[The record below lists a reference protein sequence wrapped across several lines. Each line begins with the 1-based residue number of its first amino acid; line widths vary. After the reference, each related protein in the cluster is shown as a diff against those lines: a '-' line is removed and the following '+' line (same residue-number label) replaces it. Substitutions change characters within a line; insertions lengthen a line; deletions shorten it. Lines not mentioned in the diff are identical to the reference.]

1 MKLDVIKEE
10 IQKVAEAISLVLKI
24 DVTIVN
30 DNMERIAGTG
40 IYKDK
45 IGAKILGSSA
55 FKKSYEDKK
64 TLIIDNPR
72 ESILCEGC
80 YRVDD
85 CEEKAEVCC
94 PIILDEKCYGVI
106 GLIAFDEGQKDIITK
121 SSDELILFMEKMA
134 SLISGSMKAEIKSFE
149 YNIEKEKIIKIFDS
163 MDRPMVSTDENGKI
177 DSFNSKFMKMF
188 KLSVDPSGKEIYRVL
203 DFIGADVF
211 DSLKGSN
218 KHIEFFNSK
227 KTSRRGIYN
236 INKIYYKSILK
247 GFVIDFV
254 DKKDAIRNYNKMNV
268 DYRMTLD
275 DIIGRSKIVNAVKEN
290 SLKASESTSSIL
302 ITGES
307 GTGKEMFARAIHS
320 HSKRCDKPFFTINC
334 AAIPGELLES
344 ELFGYEEGAFT
355 GAKKGGK
362 LGIFEIANT
371 GTIFLDEVGDMS
383 IHLQSKLLRVLQE
396 KEIQKVGA
404 KENIVVDVRIISATN
419 KNLSEMVEKG
429 LFRED
434 LYYRLNVIPLHL
446 PSLRERVED
455 IPLLVEHMLRVYSEK
470 LEKNIYG
477 VSNEVMK
484 MLESYSWPGNIRE
497 LQNVIEYCVN
507 MSNDEEIVDVD
518 ILKNRFEINNLAFNK
533 KQFRDIDAD
542 DTKMKKNGEN
552 NKTEVNIV
560 KNDVE
565 IIDKTKSED
574 NDIDELLLIDKVM
587 GTKID
592 ISKIEE
598 LEKEEIKKAL
608 ETYKYFKFGKNL
620 AAKKLG
626 ISRASLYRK
635 IKKYKL

>member
-1 MKLDVIKEE
+1 
-10 IQKVAEAISLVLKI
+10 
-24 DVTIVN
+24 
-30 DNMERIAGTG
+30 
-40 IYKDK
+40 
-45 IGAKILGSSA
+45 
-55 FKKSYEDKK
+55 
-64 TLIIDNPR
+64 
-72 ESILCEGC
+72 
-80 YRVDD
+80 
-85 CEEKAEVCC
+85 
-94 PIILDEKCYGVI
+94 
-106 GLIAFDEGQKDIITK
+106 
-121 SSDELILFMEKMA
+121 
-134 SLISGSMKAEIKSFE
+134 
-149 YNIEKEKIIKIFDS
+149 
-163 MDRPMVSTDENGKI
+163 
-177 DSFNSKFMKMF
+177 
-188 KLSVDPSGKEIYRVL
+188 
-203 DFIGADVF
+203 
-211 DSLKGSN
+211 
-218 KHIEFFNSK
+218 
-227 KTSRRGIYN
+227 
-236 INKIYYKSILK
+236 
-247 GFVIDFV
+247 
-254 DKKDAIRNYNKMNV
+254 MNV

-518 ILKNRFEINNLAFNK
+518 ILKNRFEINNLAFNN
-533 KQFRDIDAD
+533 KQLRDIDAD

-560 KNDVE
+560 KNDIE